1 MGDGTTTRMQKE
13 LAALHQKHDS
23 LEAKLDAKYEQLDA
37 KIDSSVGRLQTSM
50 DQLAMDMRDMRRFME
65 AMQKRSD
72 QTHESRSVTPDLLSN
87 QTSALAGSSNEN
99 QGQSRVFTKRSK
111 IECPRFNGT
120 NFFGWHSKI
129 NLFSAADATAEKDK
143 IPTIMMHLEGQALQ
157 WHLRYMRTMEH
168 TSELTWFT
176 YLFAMRE
183 RFGCNE
189 YMKPF
194 AQLVALK
201 QTGSV
206 DDYFNAFETLLNLC
220 NCSEEQAL
228 SIFLTNLKLDISR
241 QVQVNHPQTL
251 NQAVNYARH
260 IEFLLTTT
268 NGQQPSNTFLP
279 ISAAPVTHI
288 PYKPP
293 KKPASILQSPNSSP
307 LITYPKSLSSKSDS
321 PPSPKIPKREE
332 RDAHRKQGLCMWCG
346 DKV

>member
-13 LAALHQKHDS
+13 MAALHQKHDS
-23 LEAKLDAKYEQLDA
+23 LEAKLDAKYEQLA
-37 KIDSSVGRLQTSM
+37 TKIDSSAGRLQTSM
-50 DQLAMDMRDMRRFME
+50 DQLAMDMQDMRLFME

-72 QTHESRSVTPDLLSN
+72 QTLESRSITPDLISN
-87 QTSALAGSSNEN
+87 QTSAIAGSSNEN

-111 IECPRFNGT
+111 IECPMFDGT
-120 NFFGWHSKI
+120 YFIRWHSKI
-129 NLFSAADATAEKDK
+129 NQFFAADATAEKDK
-143 IPTIMMHLEGQALQ
+143 IPTVMMHLEGQALQ
-157 WHLRYMRTMEH
+157 WHLRYTRTMEH
-168 TSELTWFT
+168 TGELAWFT

-206 DDYFNAFETLLNLC
+206 DDYFNAFKTLLNLC
-220 NCSEEQAL
+220 NCSKEQAL

-260 IEFLLTTT
+260 IEFLITTA

-279 ISAAPVTHI
+279 ISVAPVTHI
-288 PYKPP
+288 P
-293 KKPASILQSPNSSP
+293 
-307 LITYPKSLSSKSDS
+307 
-321 PPSPKIPKREE
+321 
-332 RDAHRKQGLCMWCG
+332 
-346 DKV
+346 